1 MVEIHKPPNV
11 KVIDEI
17 WVGMSEAEDGKNGR
31 QRLSPAVQGSQ
42 SEPVASVAC
51 GGSRRNGSRRGGQD
65 RRHGS
70 PDLRATGSPFQRRW
84 PDGLFDNR
92 TDGPTQTETS
102 YDDLRRACRRRDP
115 GCVDPLRHV
124 FEDAMS
130 GVISPPRIRFL
141 PHGCSSKS
149 RFGCDRLSTADHS
162 PVGRR
167 RGSRTRH
174 DQLLSSAQH
183 RMQ

>member
-17 WVGMSEAEDGKNGR
+17 WVGMSEDEVGKNGR
-31 QRLSPAVQGSQ
+31 QRLSPAVQGGQ
-42 SEPVASVAC
+42 SESVASVAC
-51 GGSRRNGSRRGGQD
+51 DGSRRNGSRRGGQD

-70 PDLRATGSPFQRRW
+70 PDLARDWGHRFNAAG

-102 YDDLRRACRRRDP
+102 YDDLRRACRRRDS
-115 GCVDPLRHV
+115 GCIDPLRHI

-130 GVISPPRIRFL
+130 GVILAAAALDF
-141 PHGCSSKS
+141 
-149 RFGCDRLSTADHS
+149 
-162 PVGRR
+162 
-167 RGSRTRH
+167 
-174 DQLLSSAQH
+174 
-183 RMQ
+183 